1 MPGLPK
7 RWGQRQREALE
18 DALQAGDLV
27 EMLAV
32 AEQVSQR
39 LGAPLGGE
47 YVGWL
52 RQSLCPET
60 LPLKDEAVIRALDAL
75 DVPLVTTNY
84 DDLIERVTGLQGVT
98 WQQRH
103 KIPRVLRGED
113 RAVLHLHGKWD
124 EPASVVLGIR
134 DYESVK
140 SDEHTQAVMHAL
152 GITRSLL
159 FVGCGEGLKD
169 PNFANF
175 FRGWAAS
182 GRPTNTATTAWH
194 GTRRRRNCNGSIRRS
209 SACWCCPTANSSR
222 ICPVFSTRCGR
233 RRRPALPRRGPRRRS
248 VPRWTRTS
256 ASCAT
261 SMPACR

>member
-1 MPGLPK
+1 M
-7 RWGQRQREALE
+7 RWRT
-18 DALQAGDLV
+18 ALQAGDLV

-52 RQSLCPET
+52 RQSLCAET
-60 LPLKDEAVIRALDAL
+60 LPLKDEAVIRALAAL

-84 DDLIERVTGLQGVT
+84 DDLIERVTGLPGVT

-124 EPASVVLGIR
+124 EPASVILGIR
-134 DYESVK
+134 DYETRQERRTHPSG
-140 SDEHTQAVMHAL
+140 DAGAGDYAQPAV
-152 GITRSLL
+152 G
-159 FVGCGEGLKD
+159 GL
-169 PNFANF
+169 
-175 FRGWAAS
+175 
-182 GRPTNTATTAWH
+182 
-194 GTRRRRNCNGSIRRS
+194 RRRAEGSQLCEFLPVAGPR
-209 SACWCCPTANSSR
+209 PGLQR
-222 ICPVFSTRCGR
+222 IPQLSLGNDR
-233 RRRPALPRRGPRRRS
+233 RRRPNCRRQHPPEQRVLVLPYGDQFADLPGFLDSLRPPPSAGAAPRGPRRRS
-248 VPRWTRTS
+248 VPPWTRTS

-261 SMPACR
+261 NMAACR